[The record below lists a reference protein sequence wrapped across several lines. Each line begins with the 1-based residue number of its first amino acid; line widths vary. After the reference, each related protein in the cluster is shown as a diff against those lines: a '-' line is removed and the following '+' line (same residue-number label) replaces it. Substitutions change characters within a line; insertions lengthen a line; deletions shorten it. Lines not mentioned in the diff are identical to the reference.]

1 MFSLHD
7 FVFKTL
13 ETMKNR
19 LDEYQVRAYALSWYS
34 KSVLT
39 DEDLA
44 TIDGWYSVE
53 EVKTD
58 EENTE
63 NSNSDFEEDV
73 TTDTEKENYDE
84 RISMYNLWCC
94 G

>member
-19 LDEYQVRAYALSWYS
+19 LDEYQVRAYALTWYS

-39 DEDLA
+39 DEDMN
-44 TIDGWYSVE
+44 TIDSWYA
-53 EVKTD
+53 TD
-58 EENTE
+58 ETETTNEDTE
-63 NSNSDFEEDV
+63 NSNGDFEEV
-73 TTDTEKENYDE
+73 TADKKEGE
-84 RISMYNLWCC
+84 
-94 G
+94 

>member
-39 DEDLA
+39 DDDML
-44 TIDGWYSVE
+44 TIDSWYTVVE
-53 EVKTD
+53 TETTNKD
-58 EENTE
+58 TE
-63 NSNSDFEEDV
+63 NSNGDFAEDV
-73 TTDTEKENYDE
+73 TTDTEKEN
-84 RISMYNLWCC
+84 
-94 G
+94 

>member
-7 FVFKTL
+7 FVYKTL

-39 DEDLA
+39 DDDML
-44 TIDGWYSVE
+44 TIDSWYSVE
-53 EVKTD
+53 T
-58 EENTE
+58 EETVTTNEDTE
-63 NSNSDFEEDV
+63 NPNGDFAEDV
-73 TTDTEKENYDE
+73 TLDTEKEN
-84 RISMYNLWCC
+84 
-94 G
+94 

>member
-1 MFSLHD
+1 MFNLHD

-39 DEDLA
+39 DDDML
-44 TIDGWYSVE
+44 TIDSWYTVVE
-53 EVKTD
+53 TETTNKD
-58 EENTE
+58 TE
-63 NSNSDFEEDV
+63 NSNGDFAEDV
-73 TTDTEKENYDE
+73 TLDTEKEN
-84 RISMYNLWCC
+84 
-94 G
+94 

>member
-1 MFSLHD
+1 MFNLHD
-7 FVFKTL
+7 FVIKTL
-13 ETMKNR
+13 STMKSR

-39 DEDLA
+39 DDDML

-53 EVKTD
+53 KVKTD

-63 NSNSDFEEDV
+63 NSNSDFAEDV
-73 TTDTEKENYDE
+73 TTGTESEEK
-84 RISMYNLWCC
+84 
-94 G
+94 

>member
-39 DEDLA
+39 DDDML
-44 TIDGWYSVE
+44 TIDGWYSAE
-53 EVKTD
+53 ETETTNED
-58 EENTE
+58 TE
-63 NSNSDFEEDV
+63 NSNGDFAEDV
-73 TTDTEKENYDE
+73 TTDTESEEK
-84 RISMYNLWCC
+84 
-94 G
+94 

>member
-44 TIDGWYSVE
+44 TIDGWYSTEAE
-53 EVKTD
+53 ETV
-58 EENTE
+58 TE
-63 NSNSDFEEDV
+63 NVTGQEEG
-73 TTDTEKENYDE
+73 E
-84 RISMYNLWCC
+84 
-94 G
+94 

>member
-39 DEDLA
+39 DDDML
-44 TIDGWYSVE
+44 TIDSWYSVE
-53 EVKTD
+53 ED
-58 EENTE
+58 EETEEDTE
-63 NSNSDFEEDV
+63 NSNSDFAEDV
-73 TTDTEKENYDE
+73 TTGTESEEK
-84 RISMYNLWCC
+84 
-94 G
+94 

>member
-44 TIDGWYSVE
+44 TIDSWYTV
-53 EVKTD
+53 VKTETTNED
-58 EENTE
+58 TE
-63 NSNSDFEEDV
+63 NSNGDFAEDV
-73 TTDTEKENYDE
+73 TTGTESEEK
-84 RISMYNLWCC
+84 
-94 G
+94 

>member
-7 FVFKTL
+7 FVYKTL

-39 DEDLA
+39 DDDML
-44 TIDGWYSVE
+44 TIDSWYSVE
-53 EVKTD
+53 ED
-58 EENTE
+58 EETEEDTE
-63 NSNSDFEEDV
+63 NSNSDFAEDV
-73 TTDTEKENYDE
+73 TLDTEKEN
-84 RISMYNLWCC
+84 
-94 G
+94 

>member
-1 MFSLHD
+1 MFNLHD

-39 DEDLA
+39 DDDML
-44 TIDGWYSVE
+44 TIDSWYSAE
-53 EVKTD
+53 ET
-58 EENTE
+58 ETTNENTE
-63 NSNSDFEEDV
+63 NSNGDFAEDV
-73 TTDTEKENYDE
+73 TTEKEN
-84 RISMYNLWCC
+84 
-94 G
+94 

>member
-1 MFSLHD
+1 MFNLHD
-7 FVFKTL
+7 FVIKTL
-13 ETMKNR
+13 STMKSR

-44 TIDGWYSVE
+44 TIDGWYSAE
-53 EVKTD
+53 KDEKT

-63 NSNSDFEEDV
+63 NSNSDFEDV
-73 TTDTEKENYDE
+73 TTDKEN
-84 RISMYNLWCC
+84 
-94 G
+94 

>member
-19 LDEYQVRAYALSWYS
+19 LDEYQVRAYALTWYS

-39 DEDLA
+39 DEDMN
-44 TIDGWYSVE
+44 TIDSWYSVE
-53 EVKTD
+53 T
-58 EENTE
+58 EETVTTNEDTE
-63 NSNSDFEEDV
+63 NSNGDFAEDV
-73 TTDTEKENYDE
+73 TLDTEKEN
-84 RISMYNLWCC
+84 
-94 G
+94 